1 MAIKRLILLAT
12 VRVLPT
18 RTIWC
23 KAGVELRP
31 FGLRDPGEIERS
43 LAAFSRESS
52 GGLIVT
58 AVADWLAFT
67 AI

>member
-12 VRVLPT
+12 VRVRR

-52 GGLIVT
+52 GG
-58 AVADWLAFT
+58 
-67 AI
+67 